1 MSLILFVILL
11 IVAIIFGV
19 ISFGI
24 GIALLPVLLIV
35 LAIGIFF
42 FLVNL
47 IWHGIQII
55 ILFMIALAIYDWI
68 KKKLIHFFIVET
80 DEMILPV
87 FVY

>member
-11 IVAIIFGV
+11 IIAIIFGV

-68 KKKLIHFFIVET
+68 KKRN
-80 DEMILPV
+80 
-87 FVY
+87 